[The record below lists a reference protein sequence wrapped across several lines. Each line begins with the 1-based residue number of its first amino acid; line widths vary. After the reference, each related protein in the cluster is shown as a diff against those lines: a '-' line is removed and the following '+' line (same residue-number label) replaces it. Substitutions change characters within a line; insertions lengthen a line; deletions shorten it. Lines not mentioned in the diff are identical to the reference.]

1 MKTINNPNQIA
12 SIGRTNNPNPIAS
25 TGRINF
31 KKVISAILL
40 FSLLFFFL
48 LAGANSLQ
56 AQERKTGWFVGLS
69 PYAMDLNLKKTTR
82 QTTNFSSTGTIVYDA
97 TVPNFAFNNT
107 HTIQFGGGGG
117 DNLAVANA
125 AVADAIQLC
134 REGAL
139 PNTTVDA
146 GFTDPDTIYLNIYD
160 ETTDLTDNLSQLL
173 TNTPTTTSDISEAD
187 CKNFFEADL
196 PASSTSTSDVE
207 SSKTQ
212 SLQGTGIEFG
222 YDFEKYS
229 LSFNQL
235 QWSGGDD
242 KLQAQMLLFRYF
254 LPYALSVG
262 GGFASAKLDTEF
274 GSDSGTAPVFNFGYD
289 YPITKN
295 FQISLSYTFG
305 SQPCGAG

>member
-1 MKTINNPNQIA
+1 MKD
-12 SIGRTNNPNPIAS
+12 IGVFFKVVARIQFPFPKLWVFELS
-25 TGRINF
+25 T
-31 KKVISAILL
+31 S
-40 FSLLFFFL
+40 

-173 TNTPTTTSDISEAD
+173 TNTPTTTVILVRQIV
-187 CKNFFEADL
+187 KIFLKQIYLL
-196 PASSTSTSDVE
+196 P
-207 SSKTQ
+207 
-212 SLQGTGIEFG
+212 
-222 YDFEKYS
+222 
-229 LSFNQL
+229 
-235 QWSGGDD
+235 
-242 KLQAQMLLFRYF
+242 LLP
-254 LPYALSVG
+254 LVM
-262 GGFASAKLDTEF
+262 
-274 GSDSGTAPVFNFGYD
+274 
-289 YPITKN
+289 
-295 FQISLSYTFG
+295 
-305 SQPCGAG
+305 